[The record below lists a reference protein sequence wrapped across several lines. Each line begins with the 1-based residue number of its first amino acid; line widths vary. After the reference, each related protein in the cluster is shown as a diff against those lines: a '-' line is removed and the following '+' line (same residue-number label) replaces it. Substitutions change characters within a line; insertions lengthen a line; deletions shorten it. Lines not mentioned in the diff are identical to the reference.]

1 MAAEPAETL
10 AGVLVLGTGV
20 LIAYGA
26 YKDVPIFGPGGM
38 LTGALEKGKLQA
50 APGQSTAGGKPSGK
64 SSPPWYDF
72 TAPGSGWN
80 RGWKWF

>member
-26 YKDVPIFGPGGM
+26 YKDVPIFGPGGL
-38 LTGALEKGKLQA
+38 LTGAIQHGKLQA
-50 APGQSTAGGKPSGK
+50 VPAQGSAGSKNQPPSSGT
-64 SSPPWYDF
+64 PPWQSIWKN
-72 TAPGSGWN
+72 TVG
-80 RGWKWF
+80 RGIL